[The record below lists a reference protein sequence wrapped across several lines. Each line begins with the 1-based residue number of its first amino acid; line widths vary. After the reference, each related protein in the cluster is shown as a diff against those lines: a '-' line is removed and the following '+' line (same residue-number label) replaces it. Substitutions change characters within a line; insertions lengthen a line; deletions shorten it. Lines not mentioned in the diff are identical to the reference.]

1 MAIVRHPEPPPDQ
14 AGQRDR
20 ELRGNADRF
29 QSAGSVLL
37 LIGGIGAILGALVYV
52 LGTATASWVKA
63 VGVMLASIAAA
74 PTVGGIVLLAMAAT
88 GAWAGRRKPFA

>member
-20 ELRGNADRF
+20 ELRANAQRF
-29 QSAGSVLL
+29 QSAGAVLL
-37 LIGGIGAILGALVYV
+37 LMGGIGAILGALVYL
-52 LGTATASWVKA
+52 LGTTTASWVKA

-74 PTVGGIVLLAMAAT
+74 PTVAGIVLLAMAAT